1 MKVSL
6 AKIKAESAARA
17 SVVVVRLTGSLQ
29 INLEEVCNPST
40 VQCSDNLAMHD
51 CRSVLA
57 SQNGC

>member
-6 AKIKAESAARA
+6 AKIKAESAA
-17 SVVVVRLTGSLQ
+17 SVVVVPLTGSLQ

-51 CRSVLA
+51 CR
-57 SQNGC
+57 